1 VLAVDCRLLRGGS
14 GKIKIKQKIYS
25 AHRLAYYVAHGSID
39 ANLNVNHIRTCI
51 GNRACCNPSHL
62 YQGTQ
67 RENVLDMHAQR
78 RWVYGEAHH
87 TGKRH
92 KYTVVTS
99 IRARAAAGESAAA
112 ISRDL
117 GVPAR
122 TVYDYINNVTRKYAA

>member
-1 VLAVDCRLLRGGS
+1 VLAVDCRLLRGGY

-78 RWVYGEAHH
+78 
-87 TGKRH
+87 H